1 MNNGPTTE
9 SLDIATLRCQTGTM
23 FAKAAPAIFVCLWA
37 TGFVGARMGM
47 PHSEPGTFL
56 SLRFAIAFVLLT
68 LIVLVVRAPW
78 PGRRTAWKSILIGFL
93 IHGAYLGPVFWVID
107 QGMPA
112 GVSAVVVGLQP
123 LFTAFLAG
131 WWLKEQITPR
141 HWFGLVVGIS
151 GVVLVL
157 YPGIDLADSGVTATT
172 ICVALVGMLS
182 VTVGT
187 VLQKSLGSNIDLRAG
202 TALPYLG
209 AFIPV
214 FVLALVSETGAIDW
228 TGEMILA
235 MTWSIFVLSLLA
247 IFLLMWLIR
256 EGSVAK
262 VSSLFFMVP
271 AVAALM
277 SYFLFDE
284 TLGLVQLVGMV
295 LCAAAVAMVAQ
306 RRDSPAKV
314 SAAK

>member
-1 MNNGPTTE
+1 
-9 SLDIATLRCQTGTM
+9 M
-23 FAKAAPAIFVCLWA
+23 FARTAPVIFVCLWA

-56 SLRFAIAFVLLT
+56 ALRFAIAFVLLT
-68 LIVLVVRAPW
+68 LIVLAVRAPW
-78 PGRRTAWKSILIGFL
+78 PGTKTAFKSIAIGFL
-93 IHGAYLGPVFWVID
+93 IHGTYLGPVFWVID

-131 WWLKEQITPR
+131 WWLKETITSR
-141 HWFGLVVGIS
+141 HWGGLVLGMT
-151 GVVLVL
+151 GVFFVL
-157 YPGIDLADSGVTATT
+157 YPGIDLADSGVNTLT
-172 ICVALVGMLS
+172 ICVALIGMLS

-187 VLQKSLGSNIDLRAG
+187 VFQKSLGSDIDLRAG
-202 TALPYLG
+202 TALQYLG
-209 AFIPV
+209 AFVPV
-214 FVLALVSETGAIDW
+214 FVLALISETGSIDW

-235 MTWSIFVLSLLA
+235 MTWSIFVLSLFA

-262 VSSLFFMVP
+262 VSSLFFLVP

-277 SYFLFDE
+277 SYFLFGEKLD
-284 TLGLVQLVGMV
+284 TIQLAGMV
-295 LCAAAVAMVAQ
+295 LCALAVAMVA
-306 RRDSPAKV
+306 RTRPAD
-314 SAAK
+314 